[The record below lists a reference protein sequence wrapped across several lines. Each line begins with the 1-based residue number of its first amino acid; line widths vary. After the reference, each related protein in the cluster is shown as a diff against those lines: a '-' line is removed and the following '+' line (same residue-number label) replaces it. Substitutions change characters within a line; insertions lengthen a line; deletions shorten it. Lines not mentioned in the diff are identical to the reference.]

1 MDMKHSLALILVLLL
16 SGCFLFEKKEEA
28 ANLSASK
35 LFSDAMEDMDD
46 KNYEQAIKKFET
58 LEARYP
64 YGRYAEQAQLEV
76 AYAYYKQEDV
86 ASATAA
92 CDRFIKLHPTHP
104 NVDYAYY
111 MKGLANF
118 NENLGL
124 IASLG
129 GQDMTERDPKQARQ
143 SYDAFKELVTRFPN
157 SKYTEDAAAR
167 MRFVLNGLANYEV
180 QVARYYMKRKA
191 YVAAVNRAQYVL
203 QNYQKTPATEEALL
217 IMVKAYDAM
226 GVTDL
231 RDDAER
237 VMKQNFPNSKYLS
250 GSADGGK
257 SWWKFW

>member
-1 MDMKHSLALILVLLL
+1 MLL
-16 SGCFLFEKKEEA
+16 SGCSWFEKKEEP
-28 ANLSASK
+28 NLSASK
-35 LFSDAMEDMDD
+35 LFSDAMGDMDD

-86 ASATAA
+86 ASTTAA

-118 NENLGL
+118 NENMGL

-157 SKYTEDAAAR
+157 SKYAEDAAAR

-191 YVAAVNRAQYVL
+191 YVAAVNRAQYVV

-237 VMKQNFPNSKYLS
+237 VMQQNFPNSKYLS
-250 GSADGGK
+250 GPAYGVTP
-257 SWWKFW
+257 WWKFW

>member
-16 SGCFLFEKKEEA
+16 SGCSLFGKKEEV

-76 AYAYYKQEDV
+76 AYAYYKQDDV

-92 CDRFIKLHPTHP
+92 CDRFIKLHPTHS

-157 SKYTEDAAAR
+157 SKYAEDAAAR

-250 GSADGGK
+250 GPAYGGK
-257 SWWKFW
+257 PWWNFW

>member
-1 MDMKHSLALILVLLL
+1 LLL
-16 SGCFLFEKKEEA
+16 SGCSWFGSKEEP
-28 ANLSASK
+28 NLSASN
-35 LFSDAMEDMDD
+35 LFSDAMGDMDD

-118 NENLGL
+118 NENLGF

-167 MRFVLNGLANYEV
+167 MRFVLNGMANYEV

-226 GVTDL
+226 GVTDM

-237 VMKQNFPNSKYLS
+237 VMRQNFPNSKYLS
-250 GSADGGK
+250 GSAYGSK

>member
-16 SGCFLFEKKEEA
+16 SGCSWFEKKEEP
-28 ANLSASK
+28 NLSASK
-35 LFSDAMEDMDD
+35 LFSDAMGDMDD

-86 ASATAA
+86 ASTTAA

-118 NENLGL
+118 NENMGL

-157 SKYTEDAAAR
+157 SKYTDDAAAR
-167 MRFVLNGLANYEV
+167 MRYVLNGLANYEV

-191 YVAAVNRAQYVL
+191 YVAAVNRGQYIL
-203 QNYQKTPATEEALL
+203 RNYQTTPATEEALL

-226 GVTDL
+226 GMTDL

-250 GSADGGK
+250 GSEYGDRP
-257 SWWKFW
+257 WWKFW

>member
-86 ASATAA
+86 ASTTAA

>member
-16 SGCFLFEKKEEA
+16 SSCSWFGKKEEP
-28 ANLSASK
+28 NLSASK
-35 LFSDAMEDMDD
+35 LFSDAMGDMDD

-118 NENLGL
+118 NENLGF

-157 SKYTEDAAAR
+157 SKYTEDAAVR

-203 QNYQKTPATEEALL
+203 QN
-217 IMVKAYDAM
+217 
-226 GVTDL
+226 
-231 RDDAER
+231 
-237 VMKQNFPNSKYLS
+237 
-250 GSADGGK
+250 
-257 SWWKFW
+257 

>member
-16 SGCFLFEKKEEA
+16 SGCSWFGKKEEP
-28 ANLSASK
+28 NLSASK
-35 LFSDAMEDMDD
+35 LFSDAMSDMDD

-118 NENLGL
+118 NENMGF

-167 MRFVLNGLANYEV
+167 MRYVLNGLANYEV

-191 YVAAVNRAQYVL
+191 YVAAVNRAQYIL

-250 GSADGGK
+250 GPAYGDR

>member
-16 SGCFLFEKKEEA
+16 SGCSWFEKKEEP
-28 ANLSASK
+28 NLSASK
-35 LFSDAMEDMDD
+35 LFSDAMGDMDD

-86 ASATAA
+86 ASTTAA

-118 NENLGL
+118 NENMGV
-124 IASLG
+124 IASIG

-143 SYDAFKELVTRFPN
+143 SYDAFKELATRFPN

-167 MRFVLNGLANYEV
+167 MRYVLNGLANYEV

-191 YVAAVNRAQYVL
+191 YVAAVNRAQYIL

-226 GVTDL
+226 GMTDL

-250 GSADGGK
+250 GSAYGYRP
-257 SWWKFW
+257 WWNFW

>member
-16 SGCFLFEKKEEA
+16 SGCSWFGKKEEA

-35 LFSDAMEDMDD
+35 LFSDAMADMDD

-118 NENLGL
+118 NENLGF

-203 QNYQKTPATEEALL
+203 QNYQTTPATEEALL

-250 GSADGGK
+250 GPAYGVTP
-257 SWWKFW
+257 WWKFW

>member
-86 ASATAA
+86 ASTTAA

-118 NENLGL
+118 NENLGF

-237 VMKQNFPNSKYLS
+237 VMKQNFPTSKYLS

>member
-16 SGCFLFEKKEEA
+16 SGCSWFGKKEEV

-76 AYAYYKQEDV
+76 AYAYYKQDDV

-92 CDRFIKLHPTHP
+92 CDRFIKLHPTHS

-157 SKYTEDAAAR
+157 SKYAEDAAAR

-203 QNYQKTPATEEALL
+203 QNYQTTPATEEALL

-237 VMKQNFPNSKYLS
+237 VMKHNFPNSKYLS
-250 GSADGGK
+250 GSAAGGK
-257 SWWKFW
+257 PWWKLW

>member
-1 MDMKHSLALILVLLL
+1 MDMKHSLALILVVLL
-16 SGCFLFEKKEEA
+16 SGCSLFGNKEDA
-28 ANLSASK
+28 SNLSASK
-35 LFSDAMEDMDD
+35 LFTDAMGDMDD

-76 AYAYYKQEDV
+76 AYAYYKQEDA

-118 NENLGL
+118 NENLGF
-124 IASLG
+124 IAKLG

-143 SYDAFKELVTRFPN
+143 SYDTFKELVTHFPN
-157 SKYTEDAAAR
+157 SKYAEDAAAR
-167 MRFVLNGLANYEV
+167 ARFLLNGLANYEV

-191 YVAAVNRAQYVL
+191 YVAAVNRAQYIL
-203 QNYQKTPATEEALL
+203 QNYQQTPAMEEALL

-226 GVTDL
+226 GVMDL

-237 VMKQNFPNSKYLS
+237 VMKHNFPDSKYLS
-250 GSADGGK
+250 GAVDGGK
-257 SWWKFW
+257 PWWKLW

>member
-16 SGCFLFEKKEEA
+16 SGCFLFGNKEEA

-86 ASATAA
+86 ASTTAA

-118 NENLGL
+118 NENLGF

-143 SYDAFKELVTRFPN
+143 SYDAFKELVTRFPD

-203 QNYQKTPATEEALL
+203 QNFQKTPATEEALL

-250 GSADGGK
+250 GSAYGGK
-257 SWWKFW
+257 PWWNFW

>member
-1 MDMKHSLALILVLLL
+1 MDMKRSLALILVLLL
-16 SGCFLFEKKEEA
+16 SGCSWFEKKEEP
-28 ANLSASK
+28 NLSASK
-35 LFSDAMEDMDD
+35 LFSDAMGDMDD

-86 ASATAA
+86 ASTTAA

-118 NENLGL
+118 NENMGV
-124 IASLG
+124 IASIG

-143 SYDAFKELVTRFPN
+143 SYDAFKELATRFPN

-167 MRFVLNGLANYEV
+167 MRYVLNGLANYEV

-191 YVAAVNRAQYVL
+191 YVAAVNRAQYIL
-203 QNYQKTPATEEALL
+203 KNYQKTPATEEALL

-226 GVTDL
+226 GMTDL

-250 GSADGGK
+250 GSEYGYRP
-257 SWWKFW
+257 WWNFW

>member
-86 ASATAA
+86 ASTTAA

-118 NENLGL
+118 NENLGF

>member
-16 SGCFLFEKKEEA
+16 SSCSWFGKKEEP
-28 ANLSASK
+28 NLSASK
-35 LFSDAMEDMDD
+35 LFSDAMGDMDD

-118 NENLGL
+118 NENLGF

-157 SKYTEDAAAR
+157 SKYTEDAAVR

-250 GSADGGK
+250 GSADAGTP
-257 SWWKFW
+257 WWKLW